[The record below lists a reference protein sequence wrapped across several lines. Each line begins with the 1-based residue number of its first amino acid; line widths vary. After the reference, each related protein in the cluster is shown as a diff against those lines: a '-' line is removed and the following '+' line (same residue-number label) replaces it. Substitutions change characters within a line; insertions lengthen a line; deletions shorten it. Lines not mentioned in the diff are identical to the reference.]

1 MIYRRR
7 VNDTPRHGATRRD
20 TLATRS
26 RRGATR
32 PRHGATRSRHGATS
46 LRHPRGMAQHLC
58 DTPRHHRDT
67 SQQHDLAH
75 TLSNPV
81 AHSSAGCACSPG
93 HSVMCDTCIELSTPI
108 EPHVPH
114 TSHQITSLSPGRV
127 LCTARLSDLIVHRMI
142 APAASTRS
150 LVRLRG
156 SWPERQGA
164 EWPSGEGLS
173 GPVG

>member
-1 MIYRRR
+1 MARHARDMAR
-7 VNDTPRHGATRRD
+7 HARDTPATWRD
-20 TLATRS
+20 TLATWRDTP
-26 RRGATR
+26 ATC

-46 LRHPRGMAQHLC
+46 LRHPATPSRHLAATC
-58 DTPRHHRDT
+58 
-67 SQQHDLAH
+67 SSYLAH
-75 TLSNPV
+75 THSNPV

-114 TSHQITSLSPGRV
+114 TSHHITSLSPGRV

-150 LVRLRG
+150 LVWLRG